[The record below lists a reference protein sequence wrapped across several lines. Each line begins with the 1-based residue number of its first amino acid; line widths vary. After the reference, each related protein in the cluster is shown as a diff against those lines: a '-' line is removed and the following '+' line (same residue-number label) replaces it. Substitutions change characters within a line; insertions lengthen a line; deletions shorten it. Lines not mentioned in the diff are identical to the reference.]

1 MKSNRSLSD
10 IAARVLTNEAR
21 DAGEAKPQA
30 RARAIDAIAVAIR
43 QRKRRQRQRWGVF
56 GAVAVAASIA
66 LAMGFGHL
74 RGGEPTTGG
83 APPIAAAASASFVRG
98 SPSLE
103 RGGVREPLSHGM
115 SLQAGDRVL
124 VEPGS
129 RATVALADG
138 TFLLVEDRADL
149 VLVSTT
155 PTTTFELGAGS
166 VHADV
171 AKLKPDARFLI
182 RTSDAEVEVRGTSFE
197 VSRAAPDPACGRG
210 TTTRVKV
217 REGVVAVRAAGNEAL
232 VRAGESWPRGCSDS
246 TTTLGLAPQPPAVV
260 LPAANEAVPTTNEA
274 TPSPAPTGAASAT
287 KRSAEPRA
295 SDLGAQNDLFEKAVA
310 RKRAGDVA
318 GAITSFE
325 ELLARHPSSH
335 LAQSARVE
343 RMKLLRGVDRER
355 ARAAARAYLERY
367 PNGFGR
373 RDAELIL
380 SGD

>member
-10 IAARVLTNEAR
+10 IAARVLADEAR
-21 DAGEAKPQA
+21 DAGEAKPQV
-30 RARAIDAIAVAIR
+30 RARTIDAIAVAIR
-43 QRKRRQRQRWGVF
+43 QRKRQQRLRWG
-56 GAVAVAASIA
+56 GAVATAAVAASIA
-66 LAMGFGHL
+66 LAVGFGHL
-74 RGGEPTTGG
+74 RGGEPMTGG

-103 RGGVREPLSHGM
+103 RAGVREPLSHGM

-149 VLVSTT
+149 VLVSTA
-155 PTTTFELGAGS
+155 PATTFELGAGS

-171 AKLKPDARFLI
+171 AKQRPDARFVI
-182 RTSDAEVEVRGTSFE
+182 RTADAEVEVRGTSFE
-197 VSRAAPDPACGRG
+197 VSRANPDPACGGG

-232 VRAGESWPRGCSDS
+232 VRAGESWPQGCSDS
-246 TTTLGLAPQPPAVV
+246 TTSLGLAPAELPQAPAVV
-260 LPAANEAVPTTNEA
+260 SPVANEA
-274 TPSPAPTGAASAT
+274 TPSPAPKGSAST
-287 KRSAEPRA
+287 MKRSTEPRA

-318 GAITSFE
+318 GAIASFE

-367 PNGFGR
+367 PDGFAR